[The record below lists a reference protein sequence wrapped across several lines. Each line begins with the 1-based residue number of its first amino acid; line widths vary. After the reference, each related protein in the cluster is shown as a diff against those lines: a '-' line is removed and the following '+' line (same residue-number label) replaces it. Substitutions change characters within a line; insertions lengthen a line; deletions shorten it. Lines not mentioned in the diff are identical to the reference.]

1 MKNITIYPKN
11 EKQINL
17 LKLLFEEM
25 KVKFQFTKDSS
36 KEFLSETSFKAKI
49 DASIEQSKKGLK
61 KKKEKEFEKLSKDPQ
76 YQAILKKYNIE
87 PIPWD
92 TDFTLSDLPAFRK
105 K

>member
-1 MKNITIYPKN
+1 MNTIKTS
-11 EKQINL
+11 K
-17 LKLLFEEM
+17 LKEVLTL
-25 KVKFQFTKDSS
+25 
-36 KEFLSETSFKAKI
+36 
-49 DASIEQSKKGLK
+49 KGLGEGFIDDFFRNIKK

-92 TDFTLSDLPAFRK
+92 KDFTLSDLPAFRK